1 MQIHKKII
9 LLMMLF
15 GGLSA
20 CDKSLDLMPTDVI
33 TDENAFKDVASLES
47 GMVGAY
53 ATFNG
58 TVDNDIYASAL
69 YSDEATLPSENTT
82 GRGVIAYRWQGDAG
96 TGEITAA
103 WAAYYFGIDRA
114 NRVLEA
120 IDNVTSASS
129 AENETKSRIRGE
141 GLALRAFG
149 HLQLLINFSNGY
161 DPNALSVPYIEKS
174 GIQTPSRL
182 TAGEVMAKI
191 RADLAQ
197 AATLI
202 PTTFTTRTRITLPAV
217 YAIQAR
223 AALYAKNWDEA
234 ITAATTAIN
243 GVPLETRSLYPS
255 IWTDVSN
262 VGVIWK
268 HKREAGG
275 ARIGRTFYDDTQDKI
290 VYGPSEELRLL
301 FDQVNDIRYATLVQL
316 RGADRYSLG
325 KYIGGTSGEPG
336 RADIKVFRTAEM
348 YLIRAEAYAEK
359 NDLVNAAADINMLRT
374 NRITGYTPVSFTSK
388 QAAIDAIMLE
398 RFKELAF
405 EGHRIYDLR
414 RRLLPVTRIPADAIN
429 ALGATTLN
437 PTDRVYYFPIPNA
450 EILAN
455 PNVVQNPGYL

>member
-9 LLMMLF
+9 LPMMLF

-161 DPNALSVPYIEKS
+161 EPNALSVPYIEKS

-202 PTTFTTRTRITLPAV
+202 
-217 YAIQAR
+217 
-223 AALYAKNWDEA
+223 
-234 ITAATTAIN
+234 
-243 GVPLETRSLYPS
+243 
-255 IWTDVSN
+255 
-262 VGVIWK
+262 
-268 HKREAGG
+268 
-275 ARIGRTFYDDTQDKI
+275 
-290 VYGPSEELRLL
+290 
-301 FDQVNDIRYATLVQL
+301 
-316 RGADRYSLG
+316 
-325 KYIGGTSGEPG
+325 
-336 RADIKVFRTAEM
+336 
-348 YLIRAEAYAEK
+348 
-359 NDLVNAAADINMLRT
+359 
-374 NRITGYTPVSFTSK
+374 
-388 QAAIDAIMLE
+388 
-398 RFKELAF
+398 
-405 EGHRIYDLR
+405 
-414 RRLLPVTRIPADAIN
+414 
-429 ALGATTLN
+429 
-437 PTDRVYYFPIPNA
+437 
-450 EILAN
+450 
-455 PNVVQNPGYL
+455 